1 MTVAGTLMFSLVGR
15 CALVTGASRGLGRAM
30 AIALAEAGAGVVCSS
45 SKRGGANA
53 TAALVRALGRD
64 AWEVHAELSDR
75 AAVLAMADEAVRL
88 AGHIDVLVNNA
99 GIIRRHPALEYSAED
114 WDDVMR
120 TNLDATF
127 FLVQRLGRE
136 MVARGAG
143 KIINVGSLLSF
154 SGGVATAA
162 YTASKHAV
170 AGLTKVLAS
179 EWGPHGVQVNGIAP
193 GYFITDITQP
203 LREDPTRFSEI
214 GSRIPAGRWG
224 EPDDLKGA
232 VVFLA
237 SSASDY
243 VNGHMLV
250 VDGGWMA
257 R

>member
-1 MTVAGTLMFSLVGR
+1 MFSLTGR
-15 CALVTGASRGLGRAM
+15 RALVTGASRGLGSAM
-30 AIALAEAGAGVVCSS
+30 AIALAEAGSGVVCASS
-45 SKRGGANA
+45 QPGGADA
-53 TAALVRALGRD
+53 TVAAVRALGKD
-64 AWEVHAELSDR
+64 AWAVHAELSDR
-75 AAVLAMADEAVRL
+75 DAVGAMADEAIRL
-88 AGHIDVLVNNA
+88 AGQIDILVNNA
-99 GIIRRHPALEYSAED
+99 GTIRRHPALEYSAEA
-114 WDDVMR
+114 WDEVMR

-127 FLVQRLGRE
+127 FLAQRLGRE

-154 SGGVATAA
+154 SGGLNTAA

-170 AGLTKVLAS
+170 AGLTKVLAN
-179 EWGPHGVQVNGIAP
+179 EWGPRGVQVNGIAP
-193 GYFITDITQP
+193 GYFVTDNTQP
-203 LREDPTRFSEI
+203 LRDDSARFSEI
-214 GSRIPAGRWG
+214 RSRIPAGRWG

-250 VDGGWMA
+250 VDGGWMG

>member
-1 MTVAGTLMFSLVGR
+1 MTTLFSLAGR
-15 CALVTGASRGLGRAM
+15 RALVTGASRGLGHAM
-30 AIALAEAGAGVVCSS
+30 AVALAEAGAGVVCASS
-45 SKRGGANA
+45 RRGGADA
-53 TAALVRALGRD
+53 TVAAVRALGND

-75 AAVLAMADEAVRL
+75 DALLAMADEAVRL
-88 AGHIDVLVNNA
+88 AGRIDILVNNA
-99 GIIRRHPALEYSAED
+99 GTIRRHPALVYSAED

-127 FLVQRLGRE
+127 FLSQRLGRE

-154 SGGVATAA
+154 SGGVNTAA

-170 AGLTKVLAS
+170 AGITKVLAN
-179 EWGPHGVQVNGIAP
+179 EWGPRGVQVNGIAP
-193 GYFITDITQP
+193 GYFITDNTQP
-203 LREDPTRFSEI
+203 LRDDSARFSEI
-214 GSRIPAGRWG
+214 RSRIPAGRWG
-224 EPDDLKGA
+224 EPEDLKGA

-237 SSASDY
+237 SSDSDY